1 MKLIVATLSLA
12 QKESADLSRQLLR
25 CMAELMVLFARS
37 GNHQASQGLREL
49 SRKLMTLLA
58 GGEFAAE
65 FKSTLLSL
73 PPQARQALQVM
84 PAGHVFTFSSRLF
97 DLPKQRRAQFGWS
110 WYSQC
115 DDQHIKFV
123 GPIIGHK

>member
-12 QKESADLSRQLLR
+12 QKESADLSRQLLQ

-84 PAGHVFTFSSRLF
+84 PAGHVLYFLFSPFRL
-97 DLPKQRRAQFGWS
+97 AQTAWS
-110 WYSQC
+110 TIRPVLVFS
-115 DDQHIKFV
+115 V
-123 GPIIGHK
+123 